1 MKLWCGGEFHITSCY
16 RHETIYWTKKG
27 KHYLQSHV
35 DKAFKEQIYGD
46 ISQLWSHLLK
56 IDASEGVHQSTK
68 QQNYTS
74 WLTMQL
80 PIGTKR
86 KKGDQIIKVL

>member
-1 MKLWCGGEFHITSCY
+1 MRPSTEQKRESINYNLN
-16 RHETIYWTKKG
+16 
-27 KHYLQSHV
+27 V

-56 IDASEGVHQSTK
+56 IDASEGIHQSTK

>member
-1 MKLWCGGEFHITSCY
+1 MEVNLLYNTLHLATDMRPSTEQKRESINYNLN
-16 RHETIYWTKKG
+16 
-27 KHYLQSHV
+27 V

-46 ISQLWSHLLK
+46 ISQLRSHLLK
-56 IDASEGVHQSTK
+56 KDASEGVHQSTK

>member
-1 MKLWCGGEFHITSCY
+1 MNLLYNTLHLATDMRPSTEQKRESINYNLN
-16 RHETIYWTKKG
+16 
-27 KHYLQSHV
+27 V
-35 DKAFKEQIYGD
+35 DKAFKEQIFGD
-46 ISQLWSHLLK
+46 ISQLRSHLLK